1 MTMGTINLKGA
12 WRLWAPT
19 AKRARLRGRQR
30 GFALYGEQRRPGM
43 PERIANA
50 HARFEYEARQAMRE
64 WLML

>member
-1 MTMGTINLKGA
+1 MGTMNLKGV
-12 WRLWAPT
+12 WRVMAPT
-19 AKRARLRGRQR
+19 AKRVRLRGRQR
-30 GFALYGEQRRPGM
+30 GFALYEAERRPGM